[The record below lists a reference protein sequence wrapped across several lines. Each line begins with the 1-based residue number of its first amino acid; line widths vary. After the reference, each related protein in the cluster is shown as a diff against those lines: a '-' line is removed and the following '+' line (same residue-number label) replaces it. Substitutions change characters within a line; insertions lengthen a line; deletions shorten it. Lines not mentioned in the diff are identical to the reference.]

1 MLSGPRSAWLGV
13 FSRTVSD
20 KVLLASWVFCYA
32 ALRWAFEILKK
43 IETRRHAAER

>member
-1 MLSGPRSAWLGV
+1 MVRGERSAWLRGI
-13 FSRTVSD
+13 FGTLTD

-32 ALRWAFEILKK
+32 ALLWAFEILKK